1 MPLKI
6 KLILTTLIER
16 SIERSFTMNKYSYVI
31 MNKYSFVNI
40 INLEATRKLFLQLF
54 SKSEEIFFYLLVF
67 TKYFNVNYRK
77 ANKRLELTNRLIT
90 KPKGVTLMI
99 KELSNAHHRKECIN
113 MNNNQLI
120 KSYTQAFFTTIFGWI
135 QNEQ

>member
-1 MPLKI
+1 VI
-6 KLILTTLIER
+6 FIER
-16 SIERSFTMNKYSYVI
+16 KKTEKLLSASKYIKCMNKYSYVI

-54 SKSEEIFFYLLVF
+54 SKIEEIFFYLLVF

-77 ANKRLELTNRLIT
+77 ANKRLELTNRLKT

-99 KELSNAHHRKECIN
+99 KELSNAHHRKECIT
-113 MNNNQLI
+113 MNNNSLI
-120 KSYTQAFFTTIFGWI
+120 NSYTQAFFTKKDREDTK
-135 QNEQ
+135 